1 MQVSISELKR
11 GQSATVTDIKAVGK
25 MFFRMCDIGIVP
37 GSKITYNA
45 ESPFKD
51 PIYITVRGACF
62 AVGLSLAK
70 NIIVRP
76 DVL

>member
-1 MQVSISELKR
+1 
-11 GQSATVTDIKAVGK
+11 
-25 MFFRMCDIGIVP
+25 MFLRMCDIGIVP
-37 GSKITYNA
+37 GSKITYIA

-51 PIYITVRGACF
+51 PVYIAVRGACF
-62 AVGLSLAK
+62 AVGLFPAK

>member
-1 MQVSISELKR
+1 MQIPVTKLKR
-11 GQSATVTDIKAVGK
+11 GQSAIVTDIKSDGK
-25 MFFRMCDIGIVP
+25 MFLRMCDIGIVP
-37 GSKITYNA
+37 GSKITFIA

-51 PIYITVRGACF
+51 PVYITVRGACF

-70 NIIVRP
+70 SIIVRP